1 MHEAYLVKR
10 NVDLRGNSL
19 KKVKKFEQKRLNMA
33 PEPVEAPKAKTE
45 DSTAEAAGQ
54 ANGST
59 QGAVPVK
66 APV

>member
-1 MHEAYLVKR
+1 
-10 NVDLRGNSL
+10 
-19 KKVKKFEQKRLNMA
+19 MA